1 MVVGIFDAL
10 RLTAQVTAAPTFTP
24 DVTAADTYYPTTVV
38 TGWWD
43 STVLPVS
50 RADAMTVPAIA
61 RARNIICGTVGSLP
75 IQRYDAAGRRLDPSP
90 LFTQPDPYSP
100 RSTTYTWLADSIM
113 FYGVGY
119 EQVLSVFPDGRPEQV
134 RWIDPLRVSA
144 RFNDNSTIIIGYNVD
159 GKPVPTTGV
168 GSIIAY
174 QGPDEG
180 LLRRASRTIRTAI
193 ALETAAKNAAD
204 EPIPQ
209 TVIRN
214 TGPDKP
220 ANKVTEILDMW
231 KIFRQSRAT
240 AFLNSGLDFEVVGFD
255 PKSTQLVEARQ
266 FHATEIARA
275 AGIPAW
281 YVNAESGSMTYS
293 NTEQERRTLVDFS
306 LRPILSAIE
315 DRSSMPDMQP
325 PGVHIRFD
333 LDDFLRGNALE
344 RAQINQILLT
354 NGVITV
360 QQWQSMEDLT
370 PSGGT
375 A

>member
-1 MVVGIFDAL
+1 MGFFDAL
-10 RLTAQVTAAPTFTP
+10 RLNAAITGMPPATP
-24 DVTAADTYYPTTVV
+24 DVTAADTYYPTTMI

-43 STVLPVS
+43 STVLPVT
-50 RADAMTVPAIA
+50 RADAMTVPAVA
-61 RARNIICGTVGSLP
+61 RARNIICGTVGALP
-75 IQRYDAAGRRLDPSP
+75 LQRYDAAGRRLDPTP
-90 LFTQPDPYSP
+90 LFTQPDPASP
-100 RSTTYTWLADSIM
+100 RSTTFTWLADSIM

-119 EQVLSVFPDGRPEQV
+119 EQVVSVFPDGRPEHV
-134 RWIDPLRVSA
+134 RWIDPTRVSA
-144 RFNDNSTIIIGYNVD
+144 RFNDNSTMIVGYNVD
-159 GKPVPTTGV
+159 GRAVPLAGV

-174 QGPDEG
+174 PGPDEG
-180 LLRRASRTIRTAI
+180 LLRRASRTLRTAI
-193 ALETAAKNAAD
+193 SLEQAAKTAAE

-214 TGPDKP
+214 SGPDKP
-220 ANKVTEILDMW
+220 GTKVQEILDMW
-231 KIFRQSRAT
+231 KTFRQSRAT

-275 AGIPAW
+275 VGIPAW
-281 YVNAESGSMTYS
+281 YVNAETASMTYS

-315 DRSSMPDMQP
+315 DRCSMPDVQP
-325 PGVHIRFD
+325 PGITVRFD
-333 LDDFLRGNALE
+333 LDNFLRGNAME

-360 QQWQSMEDLT
+360 AEWQAMEDL
-370 PSGGT
+370 SQDGRT